1 MELEKFLIKEGL
13 YDPGIFKAFFLAG
26 GPGSGKTY
34 VNKKIFPGLGLKNV
48 NSDDAVERALKKAG
62 LSMDFTQG
70 TDQEIKQRMKFRS
83 RAKQTTKRG
92 LEGYVDGR
100 LGLVLDATARDNDK
114 TAIAKAALDRLGYDT
129 YMIFVNTSLRVALAR
144 NAERERVVH
153 PHIVK
158 KSHAQVQ
165 KGIGKLQML
174 FGMKNFFII
183 DNNNATDDVLNQAYK
198 MIRKIVKT
206 PIKNYTAKLWM
217 RKELEKKQAAFES
230 RNYAQEYERYHK
242 RPEQIARRSSRNKAR
257 RVMGDKVVKGLDV
270 GHKDND
276 PMNNDPKNLRN
287 EDPKV
292 NRREPRLRDR
302 DITKENKMSEE
313 DFYDPITEACWTG
326 FKQVGMKMKNGKSVP
341 NCVPIKDAKIKESFR
356 EFAENA
362 PNTADAMKRHK
373 AGKAGFTD
381 KAHLKAKGL
390 IPRAD
395 GEKKVSD
402 KYK

>member
-1 MELEKFLIKEGL
+1 MIERFLIREGL

-34 VNKKIFPGLGLKNV
+34 VTSRITGGLGLKNV
-48 NSDDAVERALKKAG
+48 NSDTAFENAIKKAG
-62 LSMDFTQG
+62 LSLDMPPSE
-70 TDQEIKQRMKFRS
+70 QEKRDALRS
-83 RAKQTTKRG
+83 RSKALTTKS
-92 LEGYVDGR
+92 LDLYVAGR
-100 LGLVLDATARDNDK
+100 LGLIIDSTARDIK
-114 TAIAKAALDRLGYDT
+114 KIQTGLHGLKRLGYDC
-129 YMIFVNTSLRVALAR
+129 YMIFVNTSLDVALAR
-144 NAERERVVH
+144 NAQRSRTVPVD
-153 PHIVK
+153 IVK
-158 KSHAQVQ
+158 KSHAEIQSNM
-165 KGIGKLQML
+165 GNLQRL
-174 FGMKNFFII
+174 FGMKNFIVI
-183 DNNNATDDVLNQAYK
+183 DNNKANENVLEKSYK
-198 MIRKIVKT
+198 MVRKLVKQ
-206 PIKNYTAKLWM
+206 PISNYTAKIWM
-217 RKELEKKQAAFES
+217 KKELEKKQKTFEE

-257 RVMGDKVVKGLDV
+257 RAMGDKAVKGLDV

-276 PMNNDPKNLRN
+276 PMNNDPDNLRN
-287 EDPKV
+287 EDPTI

-326 FKQVGMKMKNGKSVP
+326 YKQVGMKMKNGKSVP

-362 PNTADAMKRHK
+362 PNTADAMKRYK

-395 GEKKVSD
+395 GEKKKSD

>member
-1 MELEKFLIKEGL
+1 MKLERFLIKEGL

-34 VNKKIFPGLGLKNV
+34 VNQRITPGLGLKNV
-48 NSDDAVERALKKAG
+48 NSDTAFENALKKAG
-62 LSMDFTQG
+62 LSLDMPPSEEEKRD
-70 TDQEIKQRMKFRS
+70 IVRA
-83 RAKQTTKRG
+83 RAKSLTGKQLTMYIRNK
-92 LEGYVDGR
+92 
-100 LGLVLDATARDNDK
+100 LGLVIDSTARDYVK
-114 TAIAKAALDRLGYDT
+114 IEVAKAALTRNGYDT
-129 YMIFVNTSLRVALAR
+129 YCIFVNTSLDVALAR
-144 NAERERVVH
+144 NAARDRTVPVD
-153 PHIVK
+153 IVK
-158 KSHAQVQ
+158 RSHAEIQQ
-165 KGIGKLQML
+165 NMGKLQRL
-174 FGMKNFFII
+174 FGMRNFIVI
-183 DNNNATDDVLNQAYK
+183 DNNKANDKILDKAYK
-198 MIRKIVKT
+198 MVKKLVKQ
-206 PIKNYTAKLWM
+206 PVSSYYAKKWM
-217 RKELEKKQAAFES
+217 RQELEKKQKAFEE

-257 RVMGDKVVKGLDV
+257 RAMGDKAVKGLDV

-276 PMNNDPKNLRN
+276 PMNNDPDNLRN
-287 EDPKV
+287 EDPTI

-326 FKQVGMKMKNGKSVP
+326 YKQVGMKMKNGKSVP

-362 PNTADAMKRHK
+362 PNTADAMKRYK

-395 GEKKVSD
+395 GEKKKSD

>member
-1 MELEKFLIKEGL
+1 MELERFLIKEGL

-34 VNKKIFPGLGLKNV
+34 VNDKITPGLGLKNV
-48 NSDDAVERALKKAG
+48 NSDTAFEKALKKAG
-62 LSMDFTQG
+62 LSLDMPP
-70 TDQEIKQRMKFRS
+70 EE
-83 RAKQTTKRG
+83 TKARDKIRTKSKS
-92 LEGYVDGR
+92 LTSKRLDLYIAGR
-100 LGLVLDATARDNDK
+100 LGLVIDSTARDLVK
-114 TAIAKAALDRLGYDT
+114 IETGLSALKRLGYDCT
-129 YMIFVNTSLRVALAR
+129 MIFVNTSLDVALAR
-144 NAERERVVH
+144 NALRPRTVPVD
-153 PHIVK
+153 IVK
-158 KSHAQVQ
+158 KSHAEIQQ
-165 KGIGKLQML
+165 NMGKLQRL
-174 FGMKNFFII
+174 FGMKNFIVI
-183 DNNNATDDVLNQAYK
+183 DNNKANDKILDKAYK
-198 MIRKIVKT
+198 MVKKLVKN
-206 PIKNYTAKLWM
+206 PITNYTAKLWM
-217 RKELEKKQAAFES
+217 KKELEKKQAAFEE

-257 RVMGDKVVKGLDV
+257 RVMGDKAVKGLDV

-292 NRREPRLRDR
+292 NRREPRLRDKV
-302 DITKENKMSEE
+302 ITKENKMSEE

-356 EFAENA
+356 EFVENA
-362 PNTADAMKRHK
+362 PNTADAMKRYK
-373 AGKAGFTD
+373 SGKAGFTD

>member
-1 MELEKFLIKEGL
+1 MERFLIKEGL

-34 VNKKIFPGLGLKNV
+34 VNDKITPGLGLKNV
-48 NSDDAVERALKKAG
+48 NSDTAFEKALKKAG
-62 LSMDFTQG
+62 LSLDMPPEQTKARDKIRTKSKSL
-70 TDQEIKQRMKFRS
+70 T
-83 RAKQTTKRG
+83 AKR
-92 LEGYVDGR
+92 LDLYIAGR
-100 LGLVLDATARDNDK
+100 LGLVIDSTARDLVK
-114 TAIAKAALDRLGYDT
+114 IETGLSALKRLGYDCT
-129 YMIFVNTSLRVALAR
+129 MIFVNTSLDVALAR
-144 NAERERVVH
+144 NALRPRTVPVD
-153 PHIVK
+153 IVK
-158 KSHAQVQ
+158 KSHAEIQQ
-165 KGIGKLQML
+165 NMGKLQRL
-174 FGMKNFFII
+174 FGMKNFIVI
-183 DNNNATDDVLNQAYK
+183 DNNKANDKILDKAYK
-198 MIRKIVKT
+198 MVKKLVKN
-206 PIKNYTAKLWM
+206 PITNYTAKIWM
-217 RKELEKKQAAFES
+217 KKELEKKQAAFEE

-257 RVMGDKVVKGLDV
+257 RAMGDKAVKGLDV

-326 FKQVGMKMKNGKSVP
+326 FKQVGMKTKNGKQVP

-356 EFAENA
+356 EFVENA
-362 PNTADAMKRHK
+362 PNTADAMKRYK
-373 AGKAGFTD
+373 SGKAGFTD

>member
-1 MELEKFLIKEGL
+1 
-13 YDPGIFKAFFLAG
+13 
-26 GPGSGKTY
+26 
-34 VNKKIFPGLGLKNV
+34 
-48 NSDDAVERALKKAG
+48 
-62 LSMDFTQG
+62 
-70 TDQEIKQRMKFRS
+70 
-83 RAKQTTKRG
+83 
-92 LEGYVDGR
+92 
-100 LGLVLDATARDNDK
+100 
-114 TAIAKAALDRLGYDT
+114 
-129 YMIFVNTSLRVALAR
+129 
-144 NAERERVVH
+144 
-153 PHIVK
+153 
-158 KSHAQVQ
+158 
-165 KGIGKLQML
+165 
-174 FGMKNFFII
+174 
-183 DNNNATDDVLNQAYK
+183 
-198 MIRKIVKT
+198 
-206 PIKNYTAKLWM
+206 
-217 RKELEKKQAAFES
+217 
-230 RNYAQEYERYHK
+230 
-242 RPEQIARRSSRNKAR
+242 
-257 RVMGDKVVKGLDV
+257 MGDKVVKGLDV

-326 FKQVGMKMKNGKSVP
+326 FKQVGMKTKNGKQVP

-362 PNTADAMKRHK
+362 PNTADAMKRYK

-395 GEKKVSD
+395 GEKKKSD

>member
-1 MELEKFLIKEGL
+1 MQIGL
-13 YDPGIFKAFFLAG
+13 
-26 GPGSGKTY
+26 
-34 VNKKIFPGLGLKNV
+34 NGLK
-48 NSDDAVERALKKAG
+48 
-62 LSMDFTQG
+62 
-70 TDQEIKQRMKFRS
+70 
-83 RAKQTTKRG
+83 
-92 LEGYVDGR
+92 
-100 LGLVLDATARDNDK
+100 
-114 TAIAKAALDRLGYDT
+114 RLGYDC
-129 YMIFVNTSLRVALAR
+129 YMIFVNTSVDVALVR
-144 NAERERVVH
+144 NAERSRTVPVD
-153 PHIVK
+153 IVK
-158 KSHAQVQ
+158 KSHAQIQ
-165 KGIGKLQML
+165 SNMGNLQRL
-174 FGMKNFFII
+174 FGMKNFIVI
-183 DNNNATDDVLNQAYK
+183 DNNKANDKILEKSYK
-198 MIRKIVKT
+198 MVKRLVKQ
-206 PIKNYTAKLWM
+206 PITNHVAKMWM
-217 RKELEKKQAAFES
+217 RKELEKKQSTFEA

-257 RVMGDKVVKGLDV
+257 RAMGDKAVKGLDV

-276 PMNNDPKNLRN
+276 PMNNDPDNLRN
-287 EDPKV
+287 EDPTI

-362 PNTADAMKRHK
+362 PNTADAMKRYK

-395 GEKKVSD
+395 GEKKKSD